1 MPLAAGKLETD
12 MRVKF
17 NRDRDWTPPEERR
30 ITVAYKQGME
40 LTIKREW
47 GEQMVKDGDAVEI
60 DPPARETERKPLTP
74 AQHKALDHDG
84 DDKAGGSLP
93 KAKA

>member
-1 MPLAAGKLETD
+1 

-17 NRDRDWTPPEERR
+17 NRDRYWTPPEERR

-47 GEQMVKDGDAVEI
+47 GEQMKADGDLDEI
-60 DPPARETERKPLTP
+60 GPPARETDKKLLTP

-93 KAKA
+93 KAKV